1 MQNRAVEN
9 LAIGSSQDFPPVIA
23 AIPITKRQTRIALGV
38 IIFIL
43 SAVVIVA
50 PFASVRLFRVD
61 AFLPV
66 LQAVMCVVDI
76 ITLFICPVFD
86 PPDVCASGSRKR
98 IRL

>member
-1 MQNRAVEN
+1 MQNRAVGN

-43 SAVVIVA
+43 SVVVIVA

-66 LQAVMCVVDI
+66 LQAVMCVIDI
-76 ITLFICPVFD
+76 ITAAFFICPIFD
-86 PPDVCASGSRKR
+86 PP
-98 IRL
+98 